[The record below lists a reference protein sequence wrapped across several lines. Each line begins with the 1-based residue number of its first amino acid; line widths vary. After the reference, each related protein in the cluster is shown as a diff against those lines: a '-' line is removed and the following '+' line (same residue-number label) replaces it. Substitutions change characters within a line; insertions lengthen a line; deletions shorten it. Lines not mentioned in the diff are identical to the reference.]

1 MALCSTR
8 RRGSNTSFL
17 LDCSRSRQDL
27 GAGVGWLLG
36 QILATVTP
44 NIDEGGDMSSLVTE
58 PRTIIDV
65 LLPWQRRSWLL
76 DGALVVFFSVF
87 VALTAQVEI
96 PLWPVPLTLQTL
108 GVLFTGAVL
117 GGRRGALALLL
128 YLVEG
133 AAGLPVFAG
142 SASGIVY
149 MLGPTG
155 GYLVGFVVAA
165 GVVGWLAERG
175 WDRWLVWAAVAMVIG
190 NMIIYVCGMAW
201 LAVFLGDLWG
211 ALVKGMLL
219 FVVGD
224 LIKIAVAALTLPGG
238 WKLARRRDSL
248 KE

>member
-1 MALCSTR
+1 
-8 RRGSNTSFL
+8 
-17 LDCSRSRQDL
+17 
-27 GAGVGWLLG
+27 
-36 QILATVTP
+36 
-44 NIDEGGDMSSLVTE
+44 MSSLVSRPHT
-58 PRTIIDV
+58 TLADV
-65 LLPWQRRSWLL
+65 LSPRQQRSWLL
-76 DGALVVFFSVF
+76 DVVLLVLFSAF

-117 GGRRGALALLL
+117 GSRRGALALLL
-128 YLVEG
+128 YLTEG
-133 AAGLPVFAG
+133 ALGLPVFAG
-142 SASGIVY
+142 GASGVGY

-165 GVVGWLAERG
+165 GVVGWLAQRG
-175 WDRWLVWAAVAMVIG
+175 WDRRLVWAAVAMMIG
-190 NMIIYVCGMAW
+190 NVIIYVCGVAW

>member
-1 MALCSTR
+1 
-8 RRGSNTSFL
+8 
-17 LDCSRSRQDL
+17 
-27 GAGVGWLLG
+27 
-36 QILATVTP
+36 
-44 NIDEGGDMSSLVTE
+44 MSSLVSRPHT
-58 PRTIIDV
+58 TLADV
-65 LLPWQRRSWLL
+65 LSPRQQRSWLL
-76 DGALVVFFSVF
+76 DVVLVVLFSAF

-117 GGRRGALALLL
+117 GSRRGALALLL
-128 YLVEG
+128 YLTEG
-133 AAGLPVFAG
+133 ALGLPVFAG
-142 SASGIVY
+142 GASGVGY

-165 GVVGWLAERG
+165 GVVGWLAQRG
-175 WDRWLVWAAVAMVIG
+175 WDRRLVWAAVAMVIG
-190 NMIIYVCGMAW
+190 NVIIYVCGVAW

-238 WKLARRRDSL
+238 WKLARRWDSL

>member
-1 MALCSTR
+1 
-8 RRGSNTSFL
+8 
-17 LDCSRSRQDL
+17 
-27 GAGVGWLLG
+27 
-36 QILATVTP
+36 
-44 NIDEGGDMSSLVTE
+44 MSSLVSRPHTTPAAVLS
-58 PRTIIDV
+58 PR
-65 LLPWQRRSWLL
+65 QQRSWRL
-76 DGALVVFFSVF
+76 DAVRVVLFSAF
-87 VALTAQVEI
+87 VA
-96 PLWPVPLTLQTL
+96 LTLQTL

-117 GGRRGALALLL
+117 GSRRGALALLL
-128 YLVEG
+128 YLTEG
-133 AAGLPVFAG
+133 ALGLPVFAG
-142 SASGIVY
+142 GASGVGY

-165 GVVGWLAERG
+165 GVVGRLAQRG
-175 WDRWLVWAAVAMVIG
+175 WDRRLVWAAVAMVIG
-190 NMIIYVCGMAW
+190 NVIIYVCGVAW

>member
-1 MALCSTR
+1 
-8 RRGSNTSFL
+8 
-17 LDCSRSRQDL
+17 
-27 GAGVGWLLG
+27 
-36 QILATVTP
+36 
-44 NIDEGGDMSSLVTE
+44 MSSLVSRPHT
-58 PRTIIDV
+58 TLADV
-65 LLPWQRRSWLL
+65 LSPRQQRSWLL
-76 DGALVVFFSVF
+76 DVVLVVLFSAF

-117 GGRRGALALLL
+117 GSRRGALALLL
-128 YLVEG
+128 YLTEG
-133 AAGLPVFAG
+133 ALGLPVFAG
-142 SASGIVY
+142 GASGVGY

-165 GVVGWLAERG
+165 GVVGWLAQRG
-175 WDRWLVWAAVAMVIG
+175 WDRRLVWAAVAMVIG
-190 NMIIYVCGMAW
+190 NVIIYVCGVTW

>member
-1 MALCSTR
+1 
-8 RRGSNTSFL
+8 
-17 LDCSRSRQDL
+17 
-27 GAGVGWLLG
+27 
-36 QILATVTP
+36 
-44 NIDEGGDMSSLVTE
+44 MSSLVSRPHT
-58 PRTIIDV
+58 TLADV
-65 LLPWQRRSWLL
+65 LSPRQRRSWLL
-76 DGALVVFFSVF
+76 DAVLVVLFSAF

-117 GGRRGALALLL
+117 GSRRGALALLL
-128 YLVEG
+128 YLTEG
-133 AAGLPVFAG
+133 TLGLPVFAG
-142 SASGIVY
+142 GASGVGY

-165 GVVGWLAERG
+165 GVVGWLAQRG

-190 NMIIYVCGMAW
+190 NVIIYVCGVAW

>member
-1 MALCSTR
+1 
-8 RRGSNTSFL
+8 
-17 LDCSRSRQDL
+17 
-27 GAGVGWLLG
+27 
-36 QILATVTP
+36 
-44 NIDEGGDMSSLVTE
+44 MSSLVSRPHT
-58 PRTIIDV
+58 TLADV
-65 LLPWQRRSWLL
+65 LSPRQQRSWLL
-76 DGALVVFFSVF
+76 DVVLVVLFSAF

-117 GGRRGALALLL
+117 GSRRGALALLL
-128 YLVEG
+128 YLTEG
-133 AAGLPVFAG
+133 ALGLPVFAG
-142 SASGIVY
+142 GASGVGY

-165 GVVGWLAERG
+165 GVVGWLAQRG
-175 WDRWLVWAAVAMVIG
+175 WDRRLVWAAVAMVIG
-190 NMIIYVCGMAW
+190 NVIIYACGVAW

-248 KE
+248 EE

>member
-1 MALCSTR
+1 
-8 RRGSNTSFL
+8 
-17 LDCSRSRQDL
+17 
-27 GAGVGWLLG
+27 
-36 QILATVTP
+36 
-44 NIDEGGDMSSLVTE
+44 MSSLVSRPHT
-58 PRTIIDV
+58 TLADV
-65 LLPWQRRSWLL
+65 LSPRQQRSWLL
-76 DGALVVFFSVF
+76 DAVLVVLFSAF

-117 GGRRGALALLL
+117 GSRRGALALLL
-128 YLVEG
+128 YLTEG
-133 AAGLPVFAG
+133 TLGLPVFAG
-142 SASGIVY
+142 GASGVGY

-165 GVVGWLAERG
+165 GVVGWLAQRG
-175 WDRWLVWAAVAMVIG
+175 WDRRLVWAAVAMVIG
-190 NMIIYVCGMAW
+190 NVIIYVCGVAW

>member
-1 MALCSTR
+1 
-8 RRGSNTSFL
+8 
-17 LDCSRSRQDL
+17 
-27 GAGVGWLLG
+27 
-36 QILATVTP
+36 
-44 NIDEGGDMSSLVTE
+44 MSSLVAQ
-58 PRTIIDV
+58 PRTLVDV
-65 LLPWQRRSWLL
+65 VLPRPRSWLF
-76 DGALVVFFSVF
+76 DATLVVVFSAF

-96 PLWPVPLTLQTL
+96 PLRPVPLTLQTL

-117 GGRRGALALLL
+117 GSRRGAVTLLL
-128 YLVEG
+128 YLAEG
-133 AAGLPVFAG
+133 AVGLPVFAG
-142 SASGIVY
+142 GASGVGY

-165 GVVGWLAERG
+165 GVVGRLAQRG
-175 WDRWLVWAAVAMVIG
+175 WDRRLVWAAVAMVIG
-190 NMIIYVCGMAW
+190 NVIIYACGVAW

-211 ALVKGMLL
+211 ALVNGMLL

>member
-1 MALCSTR
+1 
-8 RRGSNTSFL
+8 
-17 LDCSRSRQDL
+17 
-27 GAGVGWLLG
+27 
-36 QILATVTP
+36 
-44 NIDEGGDMSSLVTE
+44 MSSLVSRPHT
-58 PRTIIDV
+58 TLADV
-65 LLPWQRRSWLL
+65 LSPRQQRSWLL
-76 DGALVVFFSVF
+76 DAVLVVLFSAF

-117 GGRRGALALLL
+117 GSRRGVLALLL
-128 YLVEG
+128 YLTEG
-133 AAGLPVFAG
+133 ALGLPVFAG
-142 SASGIVY
+142 GASGVGY

-165 GVVGWLAERG
+165 GVVGWLAQRG
-175 WDRWLVWAAVAMVIG
+175 WDRRLVWAAVAMVIG
-190 NMIIYVCGMAW
+190 NVIIYVCGVAW

>member
-1 MALCSTR
+1 
-8 RRGSNTSFL
+8 
-17 LDCSRSRQDL
+17 
-27 GAGVGWLLG
+27 
-36 QILATVTP
+36 
-44 NIDEGGDMSSLVTE
+44 MSSLVSRPHT
-58 PRTIIDV
+58 TLADV
-65 LLPWQRRSWLL
+65 LSPRQQRSWLL
-76 DGALVVFFSVF
+76 DAVLVVLFSAF

-117 GGRRGALALLL
+117 GSRRGTLALLL
-128 YLVEG
+128 YLTEG
-133 AAGLPVFAG
+133 TLGLPVFAG
-142 SASGIVY
+142 GASGVGY

-165 GVVGWLAERG
+165 GVVGWLAQRG
-175 WDRWLVWAAVAMVIG
+175 WDRRLVWAAVAMVIG
-190 NMIIYVCGMAW
+190 NVIIYVCGVAW

>member
-1 MALCSTR
+1 
-8 RRGSNTSFL
+8 
-17 LDCSRSRQDL
+17 
-27 GAGVGWLLG
+27 
-36 QILATVTP
+36 
-44 NIDEGGDMSSLVTE
+44 MSSLVSRPHT
-58 PRTIIDV
+58 TLADV
-65 LLPWQRRSWLL
+65 LSPRQQRSWLFDVVL
-76 DGALVVFFSVF
+76 LVLFSAF

-108 GVLFTGAVL
+108 GVLLTGAVL
-117 GGRRGALALLL
+117 GSRRGALALLL
-128 YLVEG
+128 YLTEG
-133 AAGLPVFAG
+133 ALGLPVFAG
-142 SASGIVY
+142 GASGVGY

-165 GVVGWLAERG
+165 GVVGWLAQRG
-175 WDRWLVWAAVAMVIG
+175 WDRRLVWAAVAMVIG
-190 NMIIYVCGMAW
+190 NVIIYVCGVAW

>member
-1 MALCSTR
+1 
-8 RRGSNTSFL
+8 
-17 LDCSRSRQDL
+17 
-27 GAGVGWLLG
+27 
-36 QILATVTP
+36 
-44 NIDEGGDMSSLVTE
+44 MSSLVSRPYT
-58 PRTIIDV
+58 TLADV
-65 LLPWQRRSWLL
+65 LSPRQQRSWLL
-76 DGALVVFFSVF
+76 DVVLVVLFSAF

-117 GGRRGALALLL
+117 GSRRGALALLL
-128 YLVEG
+128 YLTEG
-133 AAGLPVFAG
+133 ALGLPVFAG
-142 SASGIVY
+142 GASGVGY

-165 GVVGWLAERG
+165 GVVGRLAQRG
-175 WDRWLVWAAVAMVIG
+175 WDRRLVWAAVAMVIG
-190 NMIIYVCGMAW
+190 NVIIYACGVAW

-211 ALVKGMLL
+211 ALVNGMLL

>member
-1 MALCSTR
+1 
-8 RRGSNTSFL
+8 
-17 LDCSRSRQDL
+17 
-27 GAGVGWLLG
+27 
-36 QILATVTP
+36 
-44 NIDEGGDMSSLVTE
+44 MSSLVSRPHT
-58 PRTIIDV
+58 TLADV
-65 LLPWQRRSWLL
+65 LSPRQQRSWLL
-76 DGALVVFFSVF
+76 DAVLVVLFSAV

-117 GGRRGALALLL
+117 GSRRGALALLL
-128 YLVEG
+128 YLTEG
-133 AAGLPVFAG
+133 ALGLPVFAG
-142 SASGIVY
+142 GASGVGY

-165 GVVGWLAERG
+165 GVVGWLAQRG
-175 WDRWLVWAAVAMVIG
+175 WDRRLVWAAVAMVIG
-190 NMIIYVCGMAW
+190 NVIIYVCGVAW

>member
-1 MALCSTR
+1 
-8 RRGSNTSFL
+8 
-17 LDCSRSRQDL
+17 
-27 GAGVGWLLG
+27 
-36 QILATVTP
+36 
-44 NIDEGGDMSSLVTE
+44 MSSLVSRPHT
-58 PRTIIDV
+58 TLADV
-65 LLPWQRRSWLL
+65 LSPRQQRSWLL
-76 DGALVVFFSVF
+76 DVVLVVLFSAF

-117 GGRRGALALLL
+117 GSRRGALALLL
-128 YLVEG
+128 YLTEG
-133 AAGLPVFAG
+133 ALGLPVFAG
-142 SASGIVY
+142 GASGVGY

-175 WDRWLVWAAVAMVIG
+175 WDRRLVWTAVAMVLG
-190 NMIIYVCGMAW
+190 NVVIYVFGVAW

>member
-1 MALCSTR
+1 
-8 RRGSNTSFL
+8 
-17 LDCSRSRQDL
+17 
-27 GAGVGWLLG
+27 
-36 QILATVTP
+36 
-44 NIDEGGDMSSLVTE
+44 MSSLVSRPHT
-58 PRTIIDV
+58 TLADV
-65 LLPWQRRSWLL
+65 LSPRQQRSWLL
-76 DGALVVFFSVF
+76 DVVLVVLFSAF

-117 GGRRGALALLL
+117 GSRRGALALLL
-128 YLVEG
+128 YLTEG
-133 AAGLPVFAG
+133 ALGLPVFAG
-142 SASGIVY
+142 GASGVGY
-149 MLGPTG
+149 VLGPTG

-165 GVVGWLAERG
+165 GVVGRLAQRG
-175 WDRWLVWAAVAMVIG
+175 WDRRLVWAAVAMVIG
-190 NMIIYVCGMAW
+190 NVIIYACGVAW

-238 WKLARRRDSL
+238 WKLAWRWDSL

>member
-1 MALCSTR
+1 L
-8 RRGSNTSFL
+8 
-17 LDCSRSRQDL
+17 
-27 GAGVGWLLG
+27 
-36 QILATVTP
+36 
-44 NIDEGGDMSSLVTE
+44 SSLVSWPHT
-58 PRTIIDV
+58 TLADV
-65 LLPWQRRSWLL
+65 LSPRQQRSWLL
-76 DGALVVFFSVF
+76 DVVLVVLFSAF

-117 GGRRGALALLL
+117 GSRRGALALLL
-128 YLVEG
+128 YLTEG
-133 AAGLPVFAG
+133 ALGLPVFAG
-142 SASGIVY
+142 GASGVGY

-165 GVVGWLAERG
+165 GVVGWLAQRG
-175 WDRWLVWAAVAMVIG
+175 WDRRLVWAAVAMVIG
-190 NMIIYVCGMAW
+190 NLIIYVCGVAW

-219 FVVGD
+219 FVIGD

-248 KE
+248 EE

>member
-1 MALCSTR
+1 
-8 RRGSNTSFL
+8 
-17 LDCSRSRQDL
+17 
-27 GAGVGWLLG
+27 
-36 QILATVTP
+36 
-44 NIDEGGDMSSLVTE
+44 MSSLVSRPHT
-58 PRTIIDV
+58 TLADV
-65 LLPWQRRSWLL
+65 LSPRQQRSWLL
-76 DGALVVFFSVF
+76 DVVLVVLFSAF

-117 GGRRGALALLL
+117 GSRRGALALLL
-128 YLVEG
+128 YLTEG
-133 AAGLPVFAG
+133 ALGLPVFAG
-142 SASGIVY
+142 GASGVGY

-165 GVVGWLAERG
+165 GVVGWLAQRG
-175 WDRWLVWAAVAMVIG
+175 WDRRLVWAAVAMVIG
-190 NMIIYVCGMAW
+190 NVIIYVCGVAW

-224 LIKIAVAALTLPGG
+224 LIKIAVAALTLPSG

>member
-1 MALCSTR
+1 
-8 RRGSNTSFL
+8 
-17 LDCSRSRQDL
+17 
-27 GAGVGWLLG
+27 
-36 QILATVTP
+36 
-44 NIDEGGDMSSLVTE
+44 MSSLVSRPHT
-58 PRTIIDV
+58 TLADV
-65 LLPWQRRSWLL
+65 LSPRQQRSWLL
-76 DGALVVFFSVF
+76 DAVLVVLFSAF

-117 GGRRGALALLL
+117 GSRRGALALLL
-128 YLVEG
+128 YLTEG
-133 AAGLPVFAG
+133 ALGLPVFAG
-142 SASGIVY
+142 GASGVGY

-165 GVVGWLAERG
+165 GVVGWLAQRG
-175 WDRWLVWAAVAMVIG
+175 WDRRLVWAAVAMVIG
-190 NMIIYVCGMAW
+190 NVIIYVCGVAW